1 MKVTG
6 VTFTIDRAKLKRSL
20 VAAVNAGVTRA
31 ANVYVAGIKDSFSKT
46 ARGTSSQPGQ
56 PPSVQRGTLRR
67 GITKTAAKDGV
78 SIVHTSNTRYAA
90 MMEYGGVVRAKAGKA
105 LPVPVGMAG
114 RRILETSG
122 AGGLRASGVPMTMI
136 RRKGKPPLLVRAIVR
151 KGKNSSKILGSEIL
165 FVLKKSVTIKP
176 RPYMSRA
183 EKDASL
189 YAKAVTAFEAGATA
203 EIRRAFKP

>member
-136 RRKGKPPLLVRAIVR
+136 RRKGK
-151 KGKNSSKILGSEIL
+151 NSSKILGSEIL

>member
-6 VTFTIDRAKLKRSL
+6 VTFRIDRAQLKRSL
-20 VAAVNAGVTRA
+20 VAAVNSGVNRAGD
-31 ANVYVAGIKDSFSKT
+31 VYRVGIMDSFTKLPK
-46 ARGTSSQPGQ
+46 GTHSQPGQ
-56 PPSVQRGTLRR
+56 PPSIQNGNLYR
-67 GITKTAAKDGV
+67 GITKNTAKDGV
-78 SIVHTSNTRYAA
+78 CIVHTSNIRYAA
-90 MMEYGGVVRAKAGKA
+90 MLEFGGTVRARAGRA
-105 LPVPVGMAG
+105 LPVPVGAAG
-114 RRILETSG
+114 RRIMRDTQG
-122 AGGLRASGVPMTMI
+122 KGLKTSGVPMTMI

-151 KGKNSSKILGSEIL
+151 RGKNSSKILGSEIL

>member
-6 VTFTIDRAKLKRSL
+6 VTFRIDRAQLKRSL

-31 ANVYVAGIKDSFSKT
+31 ANVYVAGIKDSFSRT

-136 RRKGKPPLLVRAIVR
+136 RRKGKPPLLVRTVGKRSVR
-151 KGKNSSKILGSEIL
+151 SEIL

>member
-6 VTFTIDRAKLKRSL
+6 VTFRIDRAQLKRSL
-20 VAAVNAGVTRA
+20 VAAVNSGVNRAGD
-31 ANVYVAGIKDSFSKT
+31 VYRVGIMDSFTKLPK
-46 ARGTSSQPGQ
+46 GTHSQPGQ
-56 PPSVQRGTLRR
+56 PPSIQNGNLYR
-67 GITKTAAKDGV
+67 GIKKTTAKDGV
-78 SIVHTSNTRYAA
+78 CIVHTSNIRYAA
-90 MMEYGGVVRAKAGKA
+90 MLEFGGTVRAKAGRA
-105 LPVPVGMAG
+105 LPVPVGAAG
-114 RRILETSG
+114 RRIMRDTQG
-122 AGGLRASGVPMTMI
+122 RGLKTSGVPMTMI
-136 RRKGKPPLLVRAIVR
+136 RRKGKPPLLVRTV
-151 KGKNSSKILGSEIL
+151 GKRNTRSEIL